1 MSLFSEDHYDGQ
13 KYMIA
18 LVGDC
23 DYDGEMPTKGW
34 TIYAVTRKAKFSR
47 FGYDGDFKAAIQYG
61 RSDPVAQVMY
71 DEDAGTVA
79 VQKWHGP
86 ILIQLDMNHDVTK
99 LLEGMKRACVKAV
112 EAYKADEEVETIGV
126 VA

>member
-1 MSLFSEDHYDGQ
+1 MFTEADYDGK
-13 KYMIA
+13 KYMVA

-34 TIYAVTRKAKFSR
+34 TIYSITRKAKFSR
-47 FGYDGDFKAAIQYG
+47 FGYDSDFKAAIQYG
-61 RSDPVAQVMY
+61 RSDPVALVLY
-71 DEDAGTVA
+71 DEETDTVT

-86 ILIQLDMNHDVTK
+86 ILIQLDMNYDVTK

-112 EAYKADEEVETIGV
+112 EAYKTDEEVENIGV